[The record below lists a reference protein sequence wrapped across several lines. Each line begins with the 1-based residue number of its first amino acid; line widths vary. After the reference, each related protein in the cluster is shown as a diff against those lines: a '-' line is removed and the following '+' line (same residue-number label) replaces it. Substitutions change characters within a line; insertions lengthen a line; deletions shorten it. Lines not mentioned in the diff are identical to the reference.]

1 MSKSWLTYRIF
12 LPLLATMSL
21 VGFWRINK
29 VSFFHHFIR
38 VISEVEVRNSQSLSE
53 AALPVLALASEAPA
67 QQEAGPAALFTD
79 GFLPLLALAGEEASW
94 QPAPM
99 PCFGTQSSILIR
111 GP

>member
-53 AALPVLALASEAPA
+53 ASLPVLALASEAQDQQAASAVLFAGLYLAVPVPA
-67 QQEAGPAALFTD
+67 AQEAGRAPAVRLSGST
-79 GFLPLLALAGEEASW
+79 
-94 QPAPM
+94 
-99 PCFGTQSSILIR
+99 SSPILIR